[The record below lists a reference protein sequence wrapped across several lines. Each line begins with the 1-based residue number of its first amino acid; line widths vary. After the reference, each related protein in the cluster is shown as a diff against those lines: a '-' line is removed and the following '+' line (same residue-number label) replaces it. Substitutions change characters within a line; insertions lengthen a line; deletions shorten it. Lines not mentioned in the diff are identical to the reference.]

1 MNRSEITEDTK
12 QKIQTMI
19 DLANT
24 RTWRDVEVD
33 YAANWVVIR
42 LVDNIETHNIA
53 AVNVHECETQYD
65 LITQLMVELIE
76 TAEGLTDRE

>member
-42 LVDNIETHNIA
+42 LVDNIETINIA
-53 AVNVHECETQYD
+53 AVNVHECETQDD
-65 LITQLMVELIE
+65 LTTQLMVELIE